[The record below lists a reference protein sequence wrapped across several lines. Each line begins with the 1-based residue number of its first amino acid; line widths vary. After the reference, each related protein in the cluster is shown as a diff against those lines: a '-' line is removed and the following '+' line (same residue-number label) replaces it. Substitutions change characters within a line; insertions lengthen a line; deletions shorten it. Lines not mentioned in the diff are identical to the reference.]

1 MVSRR
6 DQRCVFRAVCIGAA
20 QVYLAGDFNGW
31 SPTSMPMRRIAPDL
45 WQVSLRLP
53 PGEYRFRYVTDDH
66 RWFTDFRASGVVRN
80 GFGEWDSLLR
90 VPEQMPPPAP
100 PAPAPSRR
108 AKVTRRIDSHRRRPA
123 CVI

>member
-20 QVYLAGDFNGW
+20 QVYLAGDFNDW
-31 SPTSMPMRRIAPDL
+31 SPTAMPMRRIAPDL

-66 RWFTDFRASGVVRN
+66 RWLTDFRASGVIRN

-90 VPEQMPPPAP
+90 VPEQMPLPPQPKPVA
-100 PAPAPSRR
+100 ARR
-108 AKVTRRIDSHRRRPA
+108 AKLAGIDSHRRRPA
-123 CVI
+123 CVA